1 MFTNLMAKSLRIH
14 LESDGS
20 AFLIGNPKPLLLS
33 ELTFAETD
41 RFNVLSQKEGPLSIP
56 SYHKQRACVALPL
69 FHVSS

>member
-1 MFTNLMAKSLRIH
+1 MAKSLRIH

-41 RFNVLSQKEGPLSIP
+41 RFNILSQKEGPLSIP